1 MGDTWRSKEEEMF
14 ASQRP
19 SWQKK
24 TECRL
29 FLAGERIERHSGME
43 NDRKSH
49 KETVRVG
56 ALHKKLKS
64 A

>member
-1 MGDTWRSKEEEMF
+1 MF